1 MHITKKILYDSY
13 DELTQR
19 ARIDLDF
26 LLLTVAAAIICVLGF
41 KMNTTSVIVGATV
54 ISPLLYPVI
63 CVGAATY
70 QADWRAL
77 LEALLTFMTGFIAAI
92 AAAAAVNL
100 VYATT
105 FQSEIIDRLSAAGVD
120 NALVAFFSGL
130 AATYALFSPKM
141 HEAIAGI
148 AISVALI
155 PPAVM
160 LGIGIAEQNSH
171 LVYASGIIVLCNV
184 FGIYL
189 GSIVMVAGLHWIA
202 KARYAR

>member
-41 KMNTTSVIVGATV
+41 KMNTTSVIVGAMV

-120 NALVAFFSGL
+120 DALVAFFSGL
-130 AATYALFSPKM
+130 AEPTRSFHQRCMKRL
-141 HEAIAGI
+141 
-148 AISVALI
+148 
-155 PPAVM
+155 PA
-160 LGIGIAEQNSH
+160 SRFR
-171 LVYASGIIVLCNV
+171 S
-184 FGIYL
+184 
-189 GSIVMVAGLHWIA
+189 
-202 KARYAR
+202 R